1 MALQHAAG
9 NAAVAAALSGEHG
22 GSPALPVQ
30 RAPGGA
36 QSTAT
41 EQAAPDYTSR
51 LSRGP
56 LLSTAERDE
65 IDRAGP
71 GSAVQAETGSFEEAQ
86 AYLDAS
92 KYYDWLQLPPG
103 KRLYVATLAWER
115 RAESGGIRDTP
126 AYVLARGI
134 MMRSAPEGDPLREE
148 LEAELTTDVRD
159 TFAATLAA
167 QDLQAG
173 QEGTEALS
181 APQIEEFNRK
191 NQRANTLLRRLF
203 VIIQQGLE
211 VAGAEGK
218 NSADRQWRRHTGAVA
233 RALAHGGRVNVRV
246 EIPREETA
254 EPIGGRSLPD
264 WLGMR
269 NLPKRAFS
277 THDMTGGSEET
288 LREVGGV
295 KATAGKLVKYP
306 RRDERGA
313 DIAAGGIGSRDFN
326 GDVVLPDGVHGHILL
341 VYKPPTASDI
351 GWLQIGLET
360 TAPESVK
367 DTVLHAIGLSKPD
380 PNAPRNPVGYRH
392 TAKSTEATAN
402 PASSVGGLKQD
413 KIGVGKLDTMRVTLG
428 GDWLRKL
435 KAEDAR
441 LTEQINRAER
451 DENRLREIF
460 SALVGTGDDY
470 AQLVADEQPTVAP
483 DPGGPDEIGPAPR

>member
-22 GSPALPVQ
+22 SVPALPVQ

-36 QSTAT
+36 QSAAT
-41 EQAAPDYTSR
+41 EQAAPDYTPR

-56 LLSTAERDE
+56 LLSPAERDAIE
-65 IDRAGP
+65 AAGP
-71 GSAVQAETGSFEEAQ
+71 GSAVQAETGSLEEAQ
-86 AYLDAS
+86 AYLAAS
-92 KYYDWLQLPPG
+92 EYYDWLQRPPG

-115 RAESGGIRDTP
+115 RAEPGNRRDTP

-134 MMRSAPEGDPLREE
+134 MMRSAPEGDPLRAE

-173 QEGTEALS
+173 QESTEGLS
-181 APQIEEFNRK
+181 AQQIEAFNRK
-191 NQRANTLLRRLF
+191 NQQANTLLRRLF

-218 NSADRQWRRHTGAVA
+218 YSADRQWRHHTGAVA
-233 RALAHGGRVNVRV
+233 RALAHGGRVDVRLS
-246 EIPREETA
+246 IPKEETV

-264 WLGMR
+264 WVGMR
-269 NLPKRAFS
+269 TLPKRAFS

-295 KATAGKLVKYP
+295 KATAGKLFKYP

-313 DIAAGGIGSRDFN
+313 DIAAGGIGSLDFN
-326 GDVVLPDGVHGHILL
+326 GDVVLPNGLHGHILL
-341 VYKPPTASDI
+341 VYKPPTSSDI

-360 TAPESVK
+360 TAPESVA
-367 DTVLHAIGLSKPD
+367 DTLLHAIGLSKSD

-435 KAEDAR
+435 KAEDAK
-441 LTEQINRAER
+441 LTEQINRAGQDER
-451 DENRLREIF
+451 RLREIF
-460 SALVGTGDDY
+460 TALVGTGDDY
-470 AQLVADEQPTVAP
+470 AQLVADEPTVAAPEP
-483 DPGGPDEIGPAPR
+483 DDPDEIRPAPR

>member
-9 NAAVAAALSGEHG
+9 NAAVAAALSGEHR
-22 GSPALPVQ
+22 SAPALPVQ
-30 RAPGGA
+30 RAPGGT

-41 EQAAPDYTSR
+41 EHAAADYTSR

-56 LLSTAERDE
+56 LLSTAERAE
-65 IDRAGP
+65 IERAGP
-71 GSAVQAETGSFEEAQ
+71 GSAVQAETGSFAEAQ
-86 AYLDAS
+86 AYLNAS

-115 RAESGGIRDTP
+115 RADAGGIRDTP

-134 MMRSAPEGDPLREE
+134 KMRSAPEGDPLREE

-167 QDLQAG
+167 QDLQ
-173 QEGTEALS
+173 EGTAALS
-181 APQIEEFNRK
+181 AQQIEEFNRK
-191 NQRANTLLRRLF
+191 NQQANTLLRRLF

-254 EPIGGRSLPD
+254 EPIGGRSLPE

-295 KATAGKLVKYP
+295 KATAGKLLKYP

-326 GDVVLPDGVHGHILL
+326 GDVVLPNGLHGHILL
-341 VYKPPTASDI
+341 VYKPPTTSDI

-413 KIGVGKLDTMRVTLG
+413 KIGTGKLDTMRVTLD

-441 LTEQINRAER
+441 LTEQINRAGR
-451 DENRLREIF
+451 DERRLREIF
-460 SALVGTGDDY
+460 NALVGTRDDF
-470 AQLVADEQPTVAP
+470 AQLMADEPPAAAAP
-483 DPGGPDEIGPAPR
+483 ESDDPDRIEAGPR